1 VFSIAN
7 GDRSALANLYDRYSA
22 RLLGF
27 ARWLGLRESDAE
39 DVVHDVFLEVWHCA
53 GDYDPLRAS
62 FETWISV
69 RLRSRVLDHYRR
81 AGHRQLYAATELE
94 SYAGQ
99 PVESMQ
105 GVDRDLL
112 LARGLACLSPCQR
125 QVVVLA
131 FMEGFSYDEIAQRL
145 AIPFGTVKSRL
156 VSAIARLREET
167 REAHE

>member
-1 VFSIAN
+1 
-7 GDRSALANLYDRYSA
+7 
-22 RLLGF
+22 
-27 ARWLGLRESDAE
+27 
-39 DVVHDVFLEVWHCA
+39 VFLEVWHCA

-62 FETWISV
+62 FETWVSV

-81 AGHRQLYAATELE
+81 VGHRQLYAATELE
-94 SYAGQ
+94 RYVG
-99 PVESMQ
+99 PVEGMPA
-105 GVDRDLL
+105 VDRDLL

-131 FMEGFSYDEIAQRL
+131 FMEGFSYDEIAERL

>member
-1 VFSIAN
+1 VSCVAN
-7 GDRSALANLYDRYSA
+7 GDRTALARLYDRYA
-22 RLLGF
+22 GRLLGF

-62 FETWISV
+62 VETWVSV

-81 AGHRQLYAATELE
+81 AGHRE
-94 SYAGQ
+94 SYAASEVESVVAP
-99 PVESMQ
+99 PVEGMHA
-105 GVDRDLL
+105 VDRDLL

-125 QVVVLA
+125 QVVLLA
-131 FMEGFSYDEIAQRL
+131 FMEGFSYDEIAERL

-167 REAHE
+167 REAHD